1 MKIAI
6 LVLIAHLIITAYAD
20 DLDRS
25 KKLGYQGFNAEGD
38 SVEKTLAKL
47 KDDPEVNIRVSEGW
61 TIATKESGRVIWSF
75 TPINHPANP
84 SFVKR
89 EIVERD
95 GSIFIDTSASCS
107 STKEICDKLV
117 QDFVDLNNKILEN
130 INRQNN

>member
-1 MKIAI
+1 MRIAI
-6 LVLIAHLIITAYAD
+6 LVVVTQLIITVYAD
-20 DLDRS
+20 ELDQS
-25 KKLGYQGFNAEGD
+25 SELGYQGFNTEGD
-38 SVEKTLAKL
+38 SVESTLAKL
-47 KDDPEVNIRVSEGW
+47 KNDPEVNIRVSEGW
-61 TIATKESGRVIWSF
+61 AIATKEGGRIIWSF

-95 GSIFIDTSASCS
+95 GSIYIDTSASCS

-117 QDFVDLNNKILEN
+117 QDFVDLNNRIVEN